1 MNWSVALRAGALQ
14 GALIFVVALVLGA
27 LLERDFFVSW
37 GWLAGP
43 GAWIAC
49 GLLVGAVLRLPWPGV
64 LAGTALSGMPSL
76 IAVFSGV
83 HWAGIPLAVLAFG
96 AWCGWLANR
105 ARTRTR
111 RAEVPPGGIE
121 PPLPA

>member
-1 MNWSVALRAGALQ
+1 MSWSVALRAGALQ
-14 GALIFVVALVLGA
+14 GALIFAVALVLGA
-27 LLERDFFVSW
+27 LLEREFFVSW

-49 GLLVGAVLRLPWPGV
+49 GLLVGAVLRLPWPGG
-64 LAGTALSGMPSL
+64 LAGTAMSGLPSL

-83 HWAGIPLAVLAFG
+83 HWARIPLAVLGFG
-96 AWCGWLANR
+96 AWCGWLAGRARGRSNR
-105 ARTRTR
+105 AG
-111 RAEVPPGGIE
+111 VPPGGIE

>member
-14 GALIFVVALVLGA
+14 AVLVFCVSLALGSF
-27 LLERDFFVSW
+27 LERDFFVSW

-43 GAWIAC
+43 GAWIGCA
-49 GLLVGAVLRLPWPGV
+49 LAVGAILRLPWPWV
-64 LAGTALSGMPSL
+64 LAGAALSGLPGL

-83 HWAGIPLAVLAFG
+83 HWAGIPLAVLIFG
-96 AWCGWLANR
+96 GWCGWR
-105 ARTRTR
+105 AARERSDR
-111 RAEVPPGGIE
+111 HGREVPPGGIE